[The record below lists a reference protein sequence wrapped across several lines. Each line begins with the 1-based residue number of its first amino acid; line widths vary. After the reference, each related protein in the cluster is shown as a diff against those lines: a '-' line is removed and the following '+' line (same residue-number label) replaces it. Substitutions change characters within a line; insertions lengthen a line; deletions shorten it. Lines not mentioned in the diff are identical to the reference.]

1 MELQRWWGQ
10 KNKTFGQK
18 STYSKEKN
26 LKNSVDELQFEN
38 FVPKSY
44 FQSQFLM
51 SKIDRIYFY
60 FFIGEHQF
68 RRPFLLKTFFSGVNF
83 WATLLLKSC
92 PIFDELKLIDRIF
105 FSSSMLFFGQKSCFL
120 APTIF
125 ETPQPNWYY
134 YKCSVCIFIKS
145 ILFITPFKKITLS
158 DFIQ

>member
-92 PIFDELKLIDRIF
+92 PIFDELKLIDRF
-105 FSSSMLFFGQKSCFL
+105 FFLRVCCFL
-120 APTIF
+120 AKTHHLWNSTT
-125 ETPQPNWYY
+125 EL
-134 YKCSVCIFIKS
+134 
-145 ILFITPFKKITLS
+145 ILLQMQCLHFH
-158 DFIQ
+158 